1 MTRARHSATATA
13 HASRPWFVG
22 VDGEAVVLHTPSF
35 GAAPSAH
42 LSLDPETALGLAAL
56 LRESAQRAEHRRT
69 GVVRLHRVA
78 RNGSVHPSGKVVLAQ
93 LVERRGKA
101 VELEWGGNRGWF
113 FLETGSMVHPPS
125 RGPRWCLDPIDAAEL
140 LRCASKPHEK

>member
-1 MTRARHSATATA
+1 MTTMTNKEVTRMMDLQPNWTDSGTPEELNKRYELPRIEPGWIEEP
-13 HASRPWFVG
+13 AS
-22 VDGEAVVLHTPSF
+22 TM
-35 GAAPSAH
+35 
-42 LSLDPETALGLAAL
+42 L
-56 LRESAQRAEHRRT
+56 LI
-69 GVVRLHRVA
+69 RV
-78 RNGSVHPSGKVVLAQ
+78 
-93 LVERRGKA
+93 VERRGKA